1 MKLSWKQIRIL
12 GFTITL
18 PLIVVIAQKL
28 DAQRVELFRKYRAE
42 MAECPHCHKFHSG
55 HYHLS
60 LIEHLVDD
68 HDISSMDVMVI
79 VEDLGRQ
86 TLQRRKAQRE
96 ALQNV
101 AN

>member
-1 MKLSWKQIRIL
+1 VKLSWKQIRIL
-12 GFTITL
+12 SFTITL
-18 PLIVVIAQKL
+18 PLIVVIAEKM
-28 DAQRVELFRKYRAE
+28 DAERIELFRQYRLE

-60 LIEHLVDD
+60 MIGHLVKD
-68 HDISSMDVMVI
+68 HKMDSLHAMDIVD
-79 VEDLGRQ
+79 DLGLKK
-86 TLQRRKAQRE
+86 LQRRQAQRE

>member
-28 DAQRVELFRKYRAE
+28 DAQRIELFRMSRAE
-42 MAECPHCHKFHSG
+42 MAECPHCHKFHRG

-68 HDISSMDVMVI
+68 HAMDSLHAMDIVD
-79 VEDLGRQ
+79 DLGRK

-96 ALQNV
+96 AQD
-101 AN
+101 AAH